1 MSVTVGPTGGILHV
15 LEQLARAASTDV
27 NHLQNQPAFL
37 RFVELCQAQ
46 YPHIRSGSML
56 RFSLASALRQLGL
69 ACLVG
74 GQGSGLAASPT
85 EIAFRLDKAI
95 NSTTSRRLHLCPL
108 DLAPDLPAIS
118 FGPNQ
123 VRRFSAAE
131 LEELFDVQILYRANK
146 DWSLDSGRFSHF
158 NWLVVEEQVKHDD
171 NGPEGRRLP
180 GLFLDLG
187 QDFGRI
193 EPHQTSLPSAVEAA
207 LFGLL
212 TIPWERIGGSR
223 EMEWRGFGIRWVYT
237 LDSDVFAR
245 RAPPPSPDSL
255 SWEPA
260 GYIDDSGEEYEYERP
275 ITYPLEDGCDDEIAW
290 LNDSAWSDIVSAR
303 ETTLFA
309 RPVAHFFVRGFRT
322 DGIDEFLA
330 HISTIEAAPGLP
342 LDHDPRARRRIAGKN
357 PGATYGVTLRISGLL
372 KDGSFGNAYCRG
384 LDRGRS
390 TILLS
395 SGDRPTRADLG
406 ATWYIQS
413 AETVCR
419 PTASEDHQLR
429 RATTTFKHVHG
440 VSSSARKLVGGM
452 VAHGYTPEFTTHTF
466 KEFEGLVAMG
476 SLRGCSERLSGRG
489 LDDSKELQSA

>member
-1 MSVTVGPTGGILHV
+1 VSVTVGPTGGILHG
-15 LEQLARAASTDV
+15 LEQLARAATTDV

-74 GQGSGLAASPT
+74 GQGSGLAASPA
-85 EIAFRLDKAI
+85 EIADRLDRAI

-108 DLAPDLPAIS
+108 DLASDLPAIS

-131 LEELFDVQILYRANK
+131 LEELFDVQAIYRANK
-146 DWSLDSGRFSHF
+146 DWSLDSARFSQF
-158 NWLVVEEQVKHDD
+158 NWLVAEEQVKHDD

-180 GLFLDLG
+180 GLFVNLG

-193 EPHQTSLPSAVEAA
+193 EPHQTGLPSAVEAA

-212 TIPWERIGGSR
+212 TIPWERIGGLR
-223 EMEWRGFGIRWVYT
+223 EMEWRGFGIPWVYT

-245 RAPPPSPDSL
+245 RVPPPSPDSL

-260 GYIDDSGEEYEYERP
+260 WHIDVYGDEHEYERP
-275 ITYPLEDGCDDEIAW
+275 ITYPLDDGSDDEITW

-303 ETTLFA
+303 ETALFA

-322 DGIDEFLA
+322 DGIDEFLG
-330 HISTIEAAPGLP
+330 HISTIEAALGLP
-342 LDHDPRARRRIAGKN
+342 LDHDPRARRRIGGKN
-357 PGATYGVTLRISGLL
+357 PGATHRVALRISGLL
-372 KDGSFGNAYCRG
+372 KDVSFGKAYSKLFG
-384 LDRGRS
+384 LRS
-390 TILLS
+390 DFLHGKSMADI
-395 SGDRPTRADLG
+395 SGDDRRSARALAREVVCALIGIASADPTVNREQLLDGLLDSG
-406 ATWYIQS
+406 IQLN
-413 AETVCR
+413 
-419 PTASEDHQLR
+419 Q
-429 RATTTFKHVHG
+429 HG
-440 VSSSARKLVGGM
+440 VRRGSE
-452 VAHGYTPEFTTHTF
+452 VADGH
-466 KEFEGLVAMG
+466 
-476 SLRGCSERLSGRG
+476 
-489 LDDSKELQSA
+489 

>member
-1 MSVTVGPTGGILHV
+1 MSVTIDPTGDILHG
-15 LEQLARAASTDV
+15 LEQLARAASTDL

-56 RFSLASALRQLGL
+56 RFSLASALQHLGL

-74 GQGSGLAASPT
+74 GEGSSQAASPT

-108 DLAPDLPAIS
+108 DLASDLPAIS

-131 LEELFDVQILYRANK
+131 LEELFDVQVLHRVNI
-146 DWSLDSGRFSHF
+146 DWTFDSARFSQF
-158 NWLVVEEQVKHDD
+158 NWLVVEEQVAHDD

-180 GLFLDLG
+180 GLFLNLG

-193 EPHQTSLPSAVEAA
+193 EPHQTGLPSAVEVA

-212 TIPWERIGGSR
+212 TIPWERIGGLR
-223 EMEWRGFGIRWVYT
+223 EMEWRGFGIPWVYT
-237 LDSDVFAR
+237 LDSDAFAR

-275 ITYPLEDGCDDEIAW
+275 ITYPLDGDSDDEITW

-303 ETTLFA
+303 ETSLFA

-330 HISTIEAAPGLP
+330 HISTIEAALGLP
-342 LDHDPRARRRIAGKN
+342 LDHDPRARKRIAGKN
-357 PGATYGVTLRISGLL
+357 PGATYRVTLRISGLL
-372 KDGSFGNAYCRG
+372 KDGSFGNAYSKLFG
-384 LDRGRS
+384 LRSDFLHGKTMANISGEDRR
-390 TILLS
+390 
-395 SGDRPTRADLG
+395 
-406 ATWYIQS
+406 
-413 AETVCR
+413 
-419 PTASEDHQLR
+419 
-429 RATTTFKHVHG
+429 
-440 VSSSARKLVGGM
+440 SARALAREVVCALIGIASTNLT
-452 VAHGYTPEFTTHTF
+452 VNREQLL
-466 KEFEGLVAMG
+466 EGLLDSGIKLNRQGQQRG
-476 SLRGCSERLSGRG
+476 SEVS
-489 LDDSKELQSA
+489 DAH

>member
-1 MSVTVGPTGGILHV
+1 MSVTVGPTDDILHG
-15 LEQLARAASTDV
+15 LEQLARAVSTDV

-56 RFSLASALRQLGL
+56 RFSLASALRQVGL

-74 GQGSGLAASPT
+74 GQGSGLAASPI

-108 DLAPDLPAIS
+108 DLASDLPTIS

-123 VRRFSAAE
+123 VRRFSAVE
-131 LEELFDVQILYRANK
+131 LDELFDVQVLHRVNI
-146 DWSLDSGRFSHF
+146 DWSLDSARFSQF
-158 NWLVVEEQVKHDD
+158 NWLVVEEQVAHDD

-180 GLFLDLG
+180 GLFVNLG

-193 EPHQTSLPSAVEAA
+193 EPYHTGLPSAVEAA

-212 TIPWERIGGSR
+212 TIPWERIGGLR
-223 EMEWRGFGIRWVYT
+223 EMEWRGFGVPWVYT

-275 ITYPLEDGCDDEIAW
+275 ITYPLDGGSNDEIAW
-290 LNDSAWSDIVSAR
+290 LNDSAWSDIVAAR
-303 ETTLFA
+303 GTTLFA
-309 RPVAHFFVRGFRT
+309 RPVAHFFVRGFRS

-330 HISTIEAAPGLP
+330 HISTIEAALGLP
-342 LDHDPRARRRIAGKN
+342 LDYDPRARRKIAGKN
-357 PGATYGVTLRISGLL
+357 PGATCRVTLRISGLL
-372 KDGSFGNAYCRG
+372 KDGSFGKTYSKLYGLRSSFLHGKTMADISGDDRRSARALAREVVCALIGIASANPLVNREQL
-384 LDRGRS
+384 LDR
-390 TILLS
+390 LLD
-395 SGDRPTRADLG
+395 SGIQLNQHGEQSGSEVADG
-406 ATWYIQS
+406 
-413 AETVCR
+413 
-419 PTASEDHQLR
+419 D
-429 RATTTFKHVHG
+429 
-440 VSSSARKLVGGM
+440 
-452 VAHGYTPEFTTHTF
+452 
-466 KEFEGLVAMG
+466 
-476 SLRGCSERLSGRG
+476 
-489 LDDSKELQSA
+489 